1 MIMNELNRNEMCE
14 CGHFGGNSHGMVN
27 SHKANFE
34 KGHGECVDCN
44 CEQFTWVAFIDKHG
58 NDESRKWDRI

>member
-1 MIMNELNRNEMCE
+1 
-14 CGHFGGNSHGMVN
+14 MVN

-44 CEQFTWVAFIDKHG
+44 CEQFTWVAFIDKNG